1 MSQNE
6 SDDPVKIGLNDL
18 PNIGGGASGPPGPSG
33 SGITGG
39 HMINIKDV
47 DNLIVLRAS
56 SVRVNR
62 KLGKSNVLNF
72 FLPKWVLSL
81 LFNVANSILVQNFV
95 NMALYIKSLL
105 ILL

>member
-6 SDDPVKIGLNDL
+6 SDDPVGIGLNDL
-18 PNIGGGASGPPGPSG
+18 PNIGGGGGASGPPGPSG

-39 HMINIKDV
+39 HRINIKDV

-62 KLGKSNVLNF
+62 KLS
-72 FLPKWVLSL
+72 LSL
-81 LFNVANSILVQNFV
+81 KNFRNVILF
-95 NMALYIKSLL
+95 YIPF
-105 ILL
+105 

>member
-1 MSQNE
+1 MGIFCPP
-6 SDDPVKIGLNDL
+6 PVGIGLNDL

-56 SVRVNR
+56 SVLVNR
-62 KLGKSNVLNF
+62 KLS
-72 FLPKWVLSL
+72 LSL
-81 LFNVANSILVQNFV
+81 KNYRNIILF
-95 NMALYIKSLL
+95 YIPF
-105 ILL
+105 

>member
-1 MSQNE
+1 MWGS
-6 SDDPVKIGLNDL
+6 GGGG
-18 PNIGGGASGPPGPSG
+18 GGGASGPPGPSG

-62 KLGKSNVLNF
+62 KLS
-72 FLPKWVLSL
+72 LSL
-81 LFNVANSILVQNFV
+81 KNFRNVFLF
-95 NMALYIKSLL
+95 YIPF
-105 ILL
+105 

>member
-6 SDDPVKIGLNDL
+6 SDDPVGIGLNDL
-18 PNIGGGASGPPGPSG
+18 PNIGGGGARGPPGPSG

-62 KLGKSNVLNF
+62 KLS
-72 FLPKWVLSL
+72 LSL
-81 LFNVANSILVQNFV
+81 KNFRNVILF
-95 NMALYIKSLL
+95 YIPF
-105 ILL
+105 